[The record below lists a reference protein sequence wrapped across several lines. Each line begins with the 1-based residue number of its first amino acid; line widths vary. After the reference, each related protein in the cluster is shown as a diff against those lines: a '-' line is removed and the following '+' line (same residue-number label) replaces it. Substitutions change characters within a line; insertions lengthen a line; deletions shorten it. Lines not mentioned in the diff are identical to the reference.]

1 MVSLLLEMSKSRF
14 FILEIP
20 SNFIRIKF
28 SSEGQSIL
36 VISNVVFS
44 IYVLVF
50 LHWLQ
55 RFAAWRSGGFL
66 AQKFNR
72 STALEPTT
80 KLSYEAPNPPLR
92 QTAVMGWAFSSFVS
106 NISCLVE
113 LADILHFRNCN
124 KHNSR
129 LDVVLKRSCNYHIR
143 K

>member
-1 MVSLLLEMSKSRF
+1 M
-14 FILEIP
+14 FILMCRYHCP
-20 SNFIRIKF
+20 
-28 SSEGQSIL
+28 
-36 VISNVVFS
+36 
-44 IYVLVF
+44 
-50 LHWLQ
+50 Q

-143 K
+143 KNIGKRLSALFLPFYVRNLGK